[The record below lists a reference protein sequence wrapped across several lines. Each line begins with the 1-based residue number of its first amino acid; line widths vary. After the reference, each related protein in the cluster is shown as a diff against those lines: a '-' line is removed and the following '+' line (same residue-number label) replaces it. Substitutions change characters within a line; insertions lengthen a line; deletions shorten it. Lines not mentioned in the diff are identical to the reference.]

1 MAKLNEIFANNA
13 KKYIKQ
19 GPARFRKWFYGY
31 DAKGIPWCAIFVS
44 YVANETGILNK
55 IVKKSAGA
63 GNFPRLGVQAKWGK
77 WYEGHNSKPQ
87 VGDLILFTWNGKGH
101 YPGEDKYFSDHVGI
115 VTGVDSKKV
124 YTVEGNTVRNN
135 NDTSIVAANNYTLY
149 SGLINGY
156 YRPDWSKLDKTVISD
171 PPITPPNPPVVES
184 IPDAI
189 YRVRAG
195 GKWYPAVKNMDDYA
209 GVVGKAITD
218 VALKFSKGS
227 CKYRVHI
234 KGGKW
239 LPWVT
244 GYNINDDNNGYAG
257 DKKVI
262 DMIQIVY
269 NGKYKAQY
277 RVSPVRSNYYSFQ
290 NNTETTKGQDGYAGS
305 YGKSI
310 DRLQIKLVK

>member
-1 MAKLNEIFANNA
+1 MANLNEIFAKNA
-13 KKYIKQ
+13 KKYIGQ

-44 YVANETGILNK
+44 YVANETGVLNK

-63 GNFPRLGVQAKWGK
+63 GDFPRLGVKANWGK
-77 WYEGHNSKPQ
+77 WYEGHNTKPQ
-87 VGDLILFTWNGKGH
+87 VSDIILFTWNGKGY
-101 YPGEDKYFSDHVGI
+101 YPGHDKYFSDHVGI
-115 VTGVDSKKV
+115 VTSVGSKYV
-124 YTVEGNTVRNN
+124 YTVEGNTVRND
-135 NDTSIVAANNYTLY
+135 NDTSIVAAKKYTLY

-156 YRPDWSKLDKTVISD
+156 YRPNWGKLDDTVIAN
-171 PPITPPNPPVVES
+171 PPINPPEPPVVES

-195 GKWYPAVKNMDDYA
+195 GKWYPAVKNLDDYA

-262 DMIQIVY
+262 DLIQIVY

-290 NNTETTKGQDGYAGS
+290 TNTETTKGQDGYAGS
-305 YGKSI
+305 YGTSI
-310 DRLQIKLVK
+310 DRLQIKLV